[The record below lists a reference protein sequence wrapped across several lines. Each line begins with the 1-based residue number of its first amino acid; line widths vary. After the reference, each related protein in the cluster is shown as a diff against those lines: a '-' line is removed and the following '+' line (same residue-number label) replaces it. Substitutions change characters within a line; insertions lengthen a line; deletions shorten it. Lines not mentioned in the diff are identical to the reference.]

1 MIDTCV
7 QFFFF
12 KSTKSTEYLR
22 TLFCFVQEALRQYPV
37 LMWIDASVRMKTGN
51 MTSVFNHVM
60 RSGGVLLYGYTI
72 FANIQATAPEL
83 YEYFPSDQARQLKT
97 THSPSGAMFFV
108 LTRYNF
114 ENIIYWFVLWALE
127 HPGDMKP
134 ARSICNVTIKDRSSC
149 RRFDQA
155 CINILL
161 SNLHSFN
168 QSVYSLANSRVPLTY
183 RRDDVRMASEFS
195 RILMGTATNDT
206 RASVAQN

>member
-1 MIDTCV
+1 MLNYVDHI
-7 QFFFF
+7 
-12 KSTKSTEYLR
+12 
-22 TLFCFVQEALRQYPV
+22 CFVQETLRQFPV
-37 LMWIDASVRMKTGN
+37 LMWIDASVRMTTRN
-51 MTSVFNHVM
+51 MTSTFSHVI
-60 RSGGVLLYGYTI
+60 RSGGVLLFGSTI
-72 FANIQATAPEL
+72 FSNIQPITADL
-83 YEYFPSDQARQLKT
+83 YEYFPSDRASQLKT
-97 THSPSGAMFFV
+97 THSPSTAMFFV

-149 RRFDQA
+149 DRFDQS

-168 QSVYSLANSRVPLTY
+168 QSLYSLANSRLPLTY
-183 RRDDVRMASEFS
+183 QRDDVRMASEFS

-206 RASVAQN
+206 HASVAPN